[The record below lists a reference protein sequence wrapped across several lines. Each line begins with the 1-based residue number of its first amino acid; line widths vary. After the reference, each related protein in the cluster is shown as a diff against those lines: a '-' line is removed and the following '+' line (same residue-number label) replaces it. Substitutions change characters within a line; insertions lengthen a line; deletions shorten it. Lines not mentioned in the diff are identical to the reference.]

1 MHIIIDGY
9 NVLKQMITAAQI
21 GLAQRRAFTNMLG
34 KYAGKKNHTITLV
47 FDGGPDTWTSQEKDH
62 GITVM
67 YSGIK
72 QTADDVIKKL
82 LLAKKFGV
90 LLVTSDNELKASAA
104 RLGIASMNADDFYN
118 LVKDELSQ
126 KEQGASGDVLIKTNT
141 ESESWVDELMRADTR
156 KIYKHD
162 DHEEDERKSPGQK
175 LSKKERA
182 YIQKIKKL

>member
-9 NVLKQMITAAQI
+9 NVLKQMLTPDQI
-21 GLAQRRAFTNMLG
+21 GLQQRRAFTNMLG
-34 KYAGKKNHTITLV
+34 KYASKKNHTVTLV
-47 FDGGPDTWTSQEKDH
+47 FDGGPDTWVTQEKDH

-67 YSGIK
+67 YSGTK
-72 QTADDVIKKL
+72 QSADDVIKKL

-90 LLVTSDNELKASAA
+90 MLVSSDNELKTSAR
-104 RLGIASMNADDFYN
+104 RLEIASMNADEFYN
-118 LVKDELSQ
+118 LVKDELAQ
-126 KEQGASGDVLIKTNT
+126 KNEAAVGDVLIKTSA
-141 ESESWVDELMRADTR
+141 ESESWVDELMRADNR

-162 DHEEDERKSPGQK
+162 DQVEDMRKSPGQK